1 MFVIEFFKMK
11 QILALYI
18 LFLASTLSH
27 SQTLPEDYL
36 KIILNPTLKK
46 GTKPQEVIIPIIN
59 LDSKENNIDIKS
71 EFWDTV
77 NFNPYR
83 NEIAKFPIEIKF
95 EDTTF
100 ASPIKKEKVITSRY
114 GWRNGRSHKGID
126 IDLITGDSVASML
139 DGIVRFARY
148 SRGHG
153 NVVVVR
159 HYNGLETAYAHLSKI
174 YVKLNDTLS
183 KGQFI
188 GKGGNT
194 GRSTGSHLHL
204 VTSYKGHYIHP
215 EYIFDFSNENKIRA
229 NQIWVTKEW
238 TRASFHNARRQ
249 SKLKLYKT
257 KEEALASLVKTKKVY
272 IVKSGDTLSRISKRN
287 NVYINAICKTNS
299 IHKTSTLR
307 IGQKLVLEL

>member
-114 GWRNGRSHKGID
+114 GWRN
-126 IDLITGDSVASML
+126 
-139 DGIVRFARY
+139 
-148 SRGHG
+148 
-153 NVVVVR
+153 
-159 HYNGLETAYAHLSKI
+159 
-174 YVKLNDTLS
+174 
-183 KGQFI
+183 
-188 GKGGNT
+188 
-194 GRSTGSHLHL
+194 
-204 VTSYKGHYIHP
+204 
-215 EYIFDFSNENKIRA
+215 
-229 NQIWVTKEW
+229 
-238 TRASFHNARRQ
+238 
-249 SKLKLYKT
+249 
-257 KEEALASLVKTKKVY
+257 
-272 IVKSGDTLSRISKRN
+272 
-287 NVYINAICKTNS
+287 
-299 IHKTSTLR
+299 
-307 IGQKLVLEL
+307 